1 MNFCISERSLALLA
15 RLPKWGGTWPA
26 LFSCIV
32 GLLMAVSPAVSQNQT
47 SGPTRESWSIG
58 LAAGVFN
65 YEQSGDQNFPII
77 ALRADQPLSR
87 WVRLEASTT
96 YTRPEIQTNTAGM
109 FDPDLPTERTNIF
122 TVTLG
127 LQFRYTVGRV
137 EPYGGLSAG
146 FFGRYDEG
154 PGASSVTSSTLQFPL
169 GIRLWATDNIGVR
182 GEYRFNLDSHQFV
195 TYNDTELTAG
205 VFWTF

>member
-1 MNFCISERSLALLA
+1 MNFCNSERSLALLA

-26 LFSCIV
+26 LFSCTV

-58 LAAGVFN
+58 LAAGVFD
-65 YEQSGDQNFPII
+65 YEQSGDQNFPMI
-77 ALRADQPLSR
+77 ALRADRPLSR

-96 YTRPEIQTNTAGM
+96 HTRPEIQTNTAGM

-154 PGASSVTSSTLQFPL
+154 PGASSVTGSTLQFPL

>member
-1 MNFCISERSLALLA
+1 M
-15 RLPKWGGTWPA
+15 
-26 LFSCIV
+26 
-32 GLLMAVSPAVSQNQT
+32 
-47 SGPTRESWSIG
+47 
-58 LAAGVFN
+58 
-65 YEQSGDQNFPII
+65 I
-77 ALRADQPLSR
+77 ALRADRPLSR

-154 PGASSVTSSTLQFPL
+154 PGASSVTGSTLQFPL

>member
-26 LFSCIV
+26 LFSCTV

-58 LAAGVFN
+58 LASGVFN

-154 PGASSVTSSTLQFPL
+154 LGASSVTSSTLQFPL

-205 VFWTF
+205 AFWTF

>member
-1 MNFCISERSLALLA
+1 MR
-15 RLPKWGGTWPA
+15 
-26 LFSCIV
+26 
-32 GLLMAVSPAVSQNQT
+32 
-47 SGPTRESWSIG
+47 GP
-58 LAAGVFN
+58 N
-65 YEQSGDQNFPII
+65 PQ
-77 ALRADQPLSR
+77 
-87 WVRLEASTT
+87 
-96 YTRPEIQTNTAGM
+96 GM

-127 LQFRYTVGRV
+127 IQFRYTVGRV
-137 EPYGGLSAG
+137 EPYGGISAG

-154 PGASSVTSSTLQFPL
+154 PDGSTVTSSTLQFPL

-182 GEYRFNLDSHQFV
+182 GEYRFNFDSHQFV